1 MVPYRIVL
9 ANNHAPFRQ
18 CLRRILKGKCELEII
33 GEAEDDLELFNLL
46 SSSEGAPDMVIVDPS
61 MPNFRGAEAIRKIK
75 AAYPDMKVLILSMH
89 RDKEYLS
96 QAISNGAEGYLLK
109 EDVDKQ
115 LLAAI
120 DMVREGRVYV
130 PPFP

>member
-1 MVPYRIVL
+1 MAPYCIVL
-9 ANNHAPFRQ
+9 ANNHAPLRQ
-18 CLRRILKGKCELEII
+18 CLKRILRGKSDLEVI
-33 GEAEDDLELFNLL
+33 GEAEDGLELLNFLGL
-46 SSSEGAPDMVIVDPS
+46 SEVTPNMVILDS
-61 MPNFRGAEAIRKIK
+61 SIPNLRGTEAIRKMK
-75 AAYPDMKVLILSMH
+75 AVYPDMKVLILSMH

-96 QAISNGAEGYLLK
+96 QAILNGAEGYLLK

-120 DMVREGRVYV
+120 EMIREGRVYV

>member
-1 MVPYRIVL
+1 MAPYRIVL
-9 ANNHAPFRQ
+9 ANNHAPLRQ
-18 CLRRILKGKCELEII
+18 CLGRILKGKCDLEVI
-33 GEAEDDLELFNLL
+33 GEAENGLDLLNLL
-46 SSSEGAPDMVIVDPS
+46 SSSEGAPNMVILDPS
-61 MPNFRGAEAIRKIK
+61 IPNLRGAEAVRKMK

-109 EDVDKQ
+109 EDVGEQ
-115 LLAAI
+115 LLFAI
-120 DMVREGRVYV
+120 EMIRGGRVYV